1 MSAASA
7 TPPFPSRLGRFE
19 LLTRLG
25 VGGMATVFL
34 ARARGP
40 HGFERHVAIKL
51 MHPHLQLDPVW
62 TKQFV
67 IEARIA
73 SRIVHQNV
81 VGVTDVAE
89 DADGV
94 YLVLDYV
101 EGDTLSGL
109 IKESR
114 ARGETVPLPIAMRIL
129 CDALAGLHAAHEL
142 RDPDGQPVGLVHR
155 DFSPQNVLVGVD
167 GLTRL
172 TDFGIAKTTM
182 GDRTTTGLVKGK
194 LAYMSPEQAS
204 GRPLD
209 RRSDV
214 WAAGVMAWE
223 LVTGERMHPSAD
235 DEMAT
240 LMRIVSSRPRRV
252 STRRPD
258 VSTALDEAVA
268 AALEP
273 KRESRLASA
282 EALRRALA
290 EAVDLADASEVAQY
304 VRRVA
309 APRIDA
315 LREQMSTS
323 RTIGEPA
330 ALTPLAP
337 DNATATA
344 TAMAT
349 PQGARRQTS
358 PSGLWRRAVA
368 GAGAA
373 LAIAGAV
380 FAFFAWHAGSR
391 HQVSAAQ
398 AAPPSV
404 PAASGTTP
412 APSTTPDAPSTVGS
426 VAPASSGPSSLP
438 PAPSAVRGTLPGAK
452 SHAPSRS
459 APRAASP
466 ASTSPP
472 PNKRLLPDPLDD
484 GK

>member
-7 TPPFPSRLGRFE
+7 TLPFPSRLGRFE

-51 MHPHLQLDPVW
+51 MHPHLRLDPVW
-62 TKQFV
+62 AKQFV

-73 SRIVHQNV
+73 ARIVHPNV

-109 IKESR
+109 VKESR
-114 ARGETVPLPIAMRIL
+114 ARGGTVPLPIAMRIL
-129 CDALAGLHAAHEL
+129 SDALAGLHAAHEL
-142 RDPDGQPVGLVHR
+142 RDPDGQAVGLVHR

-182 GDRTTTGLVKGK
+182 GERTTTGLVKGK

-204 GRPLD
+204 GQPLD

-223 LVTGERMHPSAD
+223 LVTGERMHPGAA

-240 LMRIVSSRPRRV
+240 LMRIVSTRPRRA
-252 STRRPD
+252 SSRRPE
-258 VSTALDEAVA
+258 VSRALDEAIA

-282 EALRRALA
+282 DALREALA
-290 EAVDLADASEVAQY
+290 EAVDLADPSEVAQY

-315 LREQMSTS
+315 LRDQMSAS
-323 RTIGEPA
+323 RTLREA
-330 ALTPLAP
+330 EAVTPLAP
-337 DNATATA
+337 ENAAVTAIS
-344 TAMAT
+344 MAT
-349 PQGARRQTS
+349 PPRARRQIS
-358 PSGLWRRAVA
+358 RSALWRRAFA
-368 GAGAA
+368 GVGAA
-373 LAIAGAV
+373 LVVGGAV
-380 FAFFAWHAGSR
+380 FAWRESTR
-391 HQVSAAQ
+391 RQLPVTQ
-398 AAPPSV
+398 AAPQSV
-404 PAASGTTP
+404 PAT
-412 APSTTPDAPSTVGS
+412 PSTSPTTSTTSDAPSSVAS
-426 VAPASSGPSSLP
+426 VAPASSRPSSLP
-438 PAPSAVRGTLPGAK
+438 PTPSAGRGTPAAK
-452 SHAPSRS
+452 TRAPARS
-459 APRAASP
+459 APRAAPP
-466 ASTSPP
+466 APSAPP
-472 PNKRLLPDPLDD
+472 PTKRLLPDPLDD
-484 GK
+484 GH